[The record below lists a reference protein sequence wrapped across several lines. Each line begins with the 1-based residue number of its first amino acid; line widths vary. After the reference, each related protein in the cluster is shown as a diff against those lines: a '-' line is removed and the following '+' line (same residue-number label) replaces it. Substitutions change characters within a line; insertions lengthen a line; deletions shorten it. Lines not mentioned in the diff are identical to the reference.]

1 MSSIVSIKLVR
12 SKIGVPKKLRKVLV
26 GLGLNK
32 TNVSVIR
39 KDTPE
44 IRGMIF
50 KVKHLVE
57 VTEVEAE
64 NQQSTVKN

>member
-1 MSSIVSIKLVR
+1 MRALQITLVK
-12 SKIGVPKKLRKVLV
+12 SLIGSPEKVRKVAI
-26 GLGLNK
+26 GLGLRK
-32 TNVSVIR
+32 MHRSVVR

-57 VTEVEAE
+57 VSEVEQA
-64 NQQSTVKN
+64 S